1 MQASGRSAGGEV
13 GTLWTSTPM
22 NGKCSRRCSARVPLE
37 SEPAG
42 DEVEGFAL
50 NVDLKLKGQ
59 KQGQNLSAFDEGP
72 KENISFNFG
81 SVQFQYS
88 LQHDS

>member
-1 MQASGRSAGGEV
+1 
-13 GTLWTSTPM
+13 M
-22 NGKCSRRCSARVPLE
+22 NGKCSRTLGSGAAGV
-37 SEPAG
+37 EPGG

-50 NVDLKLKGQ
+50 NVYLKLKGQ
-59 KQGQNLSAFDEGP
+59 KQGQNLSAFDEDL